1 MRLRTTP
8 LRKLLTK
15 IDCPVEAQATILI
28 QVDIERL
35 EISWCVDQT
44 DLTGLHE
51 VIRDEEMLLVRR
63 HLDIVRADGWL
74 ILIWV
79 IQTLDVVQIA
89 DVEGCDVVCCG

>member
-8 LRKLLTK
+8 LRKLLAE

>member
-8 LRKLLTK
+8 LRKLLAE

-35 EISWCVDQT
+35 EISW
-44 DLTGLHE
+44 
-51 VIRDEEMLLVRR
+51 R